1 MGCQQ
6 RLRGAVNAV
15 LSVGRS
21 TGGRLE
27 RRRGQPGEVLPSGHS
42 SGILRIGEAGDLRGG
57 LRGSSLLRLLLD
69 AHGTLLLPRRIEAA
83 VADAVLLGHKRLGD
97 VSLGR
102 GGAGLTL
109 SRFGEASDHETVG
122 HTASI
127 RHDLRRTNILELS
140 DVIDRGAL
148 ISYDVKPVPPVG
160 LTEHQGVGLCVRPTR
175 VGVHVAVRGL
185 VVVVEE
191 HVTVGIPRHMPCRI
205 LPLPLRRVAEEQVV
219 TLTVPV
225 LQVAFG
231 VPFIRLPLVEGL
243 LEVPRERV
251 GGVSSG
257 TSNVEVQ
264 IAVEV
269 LVTRIL
275 QMDHPVLVGHL
286 PQQKGLTSHS
296 FGRRHRLETDRALDV
311 QRRSGR
317 TVRAISLL
325 AAMARIA
332 HFTIAD
338 HLATCGDLPRCSVFG
353 CSRQTGVG
361 GELPRTV
368 TVGHRRCDVAHLH
381 SLRSSFRFQRGRH
394 GRHHPACTYQGS
406 GRQYAKA
413 PSRGRS

>member
-83 VADAVLLGHKRLGD
+83 VADAVLLGHELLGD

-109 SRFGEASDHETVG
+109 SRFGEASDHEAVG

-148 ISYDVKPVPPVG
+148 
-160 LTEHQGVGLCVRPTR
+160 
-175 VGVHVAVRGL
+175 
-185 VVVVEE
+185 
-191 HVTVGIPRHMPCRI
+191 
-205 LPLPLRRVAEEQVV
+205 
-219 TLTVPV
+219 
-225 LQVAFG
+225 
-231 VPFIRLPLVEGL
+231 VEGL

-251 GGVSSG
+251 GGVPSG

-275 QMDHPVLVGHL
+275 QLDHPVLVGHL

-311 QRRSGR
+311 QR
-317 TVRAISLL
+317 
-325 AAMARIA
+325 
-332 HFTIAD
+332 
-338 HLATCGDLPRCSVFG
+338 
-353 CSRQTGVG
+353 
-361 GELPRTV
+361 
-368 TVGHRRCDVAHLH
+368 
-381 SLRSSFRFQRGRH
+381 
-394 GRHHPACTYQGS
+394 
-406 GRQYAKA
+406 
-413 PSRGRS
+413 